1 MTTTVADMSQLQKV
15 QKTSIYRWAAFAAF
29 LLFGIVYLGSLT
41 SPALLDDAD
50 ASHSEAAREMFARGD
65 YVTLHIN
72 GVRYLEKAPL
82 IYWLVA
88 FGFRVFGVGELAVRL
103 PSALAMFLLMLL
115 AYRWSRRAFSEPAGI
130 YAALFIATTVGFY
143 LFSRILIPEAV
154 LSLLIAAA
162 LWFFLTALEPDAGA
176 CARSRST
183 TTLRY

>member
-1 MTTTVADMSQLQKV
+1 MSQLQEV
-15 QKTSIYRWAAFAAF
+15 PKTSNYRWAAFAAF

-115 AYRWSRRAFSEPAGI
+115 AYRWSRRAFSERVGI
-130 YAALFIATTVGFY
+130 YAALFIAYMVVLTHLASKGAGGGT
-143 LFSRILIPEAV
+143 PPPMAEAV
-154 LSLLIAAA
+154 SRGPLSARISTRC
-162 LWFFLTALEPDAGA
+162 WSTACGA
-176 CARSRST
+176 PR
-183 TTLRY
+183 

>member
-1 MTTTVADMSQLQKV
+1 MSQLQEAP
-15 QKTSIYRWAAFAAF
+15 KTSGNRWALYIVF
-29 LLFGIVYLGSLT
+29 LLFSIVYVGSLT

-50 ASHSEAAREMFARGD
+50 ASHSEAAREMYARAD

-88 FGFRVFGVGELAVRL
+88 FGFDVFGVGELAVRL

-115 AYRWSRRAFSEPAGI
+115 AYRWCRRAFNERVGI

-143 LFSRILIPEAV
+143 
-154 LSLLIAAA
+154 
-162 LWFFLTALEPDAGA
+162 
-176 CARSRST
+176 
-183 TTLRY
+183 